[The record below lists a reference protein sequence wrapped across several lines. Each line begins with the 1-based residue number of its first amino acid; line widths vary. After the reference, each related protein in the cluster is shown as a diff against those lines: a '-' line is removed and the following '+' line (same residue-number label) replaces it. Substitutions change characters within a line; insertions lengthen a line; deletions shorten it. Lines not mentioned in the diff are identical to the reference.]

1 MTQSIFDTISAQ
13 AFRAGIKTRTPESEE
28 WFTQKVKELQTPS
41 RKALLNDTAL
51 QKTTK
56 VMPGDMYMYFYDPK
70 HKETLPYY
78 DRFPLTI
85 MVGPAPGGFYGLNL
99 HYLNPVARARLVNEL
114 FKLAP
119 KDINDTTRLKRMR
132 YDLLTGV
139 QKYREFKPCF
149 KHYLL
154 PQVKSQFARVPM
166 TDWETAIYLP
176 VQQFKKKGSRTVW
189 AQSTREYRQKK

>member
-1 MTQSIFDTISAQ
+1 MANSIFDTISAQ

-28 WFTQKVKELQTPS
+28 WFMQKVKELQTPS
-41 RKALLNDTAL
+41 RKQLLADTAL
-51 QKTTK
+51 TRTTK
-56 VMPGDMYMYFYDPK
+56 VLPGEMYMYFYDPK
-70 HKETLPYY
+70 YKETLPYY

-99 HYLNPVARARLVNEL
+99 HYLNPIARARLVNEL

-119 KDINDTTRLKRMR
+119 KEIDDTTRLKRLR
-132 YDLLTGV
+132 YDMLVGV

-154 PQVKSQFARVPM
+154 SHVKSQFSKVPM
-166 TDWETAIYLP
+166 TDWEPAIFLP
-176 VQQFKKKGSRTVW
+176 VQQFKKKSSRSVW
-189 AQSTREYRQKK
+189 AQSTKEYRQVK